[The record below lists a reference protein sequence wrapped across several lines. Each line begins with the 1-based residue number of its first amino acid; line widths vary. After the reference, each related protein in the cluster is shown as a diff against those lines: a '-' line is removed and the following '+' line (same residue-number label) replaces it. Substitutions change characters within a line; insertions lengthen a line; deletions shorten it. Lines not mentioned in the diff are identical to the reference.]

1 LADPFSEIQPLIP
14 RRMRVISRK
23 YFDNDAFRYMNSR
36 IVPINPKL
44 SHLSPVSPD
53 LDWDRVLSD
62 WLATKRSPHTQRV
75 YRRDIEN
82 FLADLNLELGKF
94 LTLDRHKAFEL
105 VSRYKGELITKN
117 LKSATI
123 NRRLAAIKSLVC
135 FAYNCGHC
143 EFMLEAVK
151 SEKLSAYRDTSGID
165 PEAFKR
171 VLGGID
177 RTSLKGIRDYA
188 LMMLL
193 WSNALRRSEVSK
205 ASIADFDPVAK
216 TLRIFGKGRG
226 NNSEIVSLGTG
237 TVTAIMAWLS
247 ARGEHDPDKALFV
260 SVNAGYRD
268 GRLCTQAIYNI
279 VSDRCQDAGI
289 SKVMSPHR
297 VRHSSITAALEATG
311 GDVRRVQKL
320 SRHSSLNTLL
330 IYDDNRKNHQGEVT
344 DLLDSLV

>member
-1 LADPFSEIQPLIP
+1 
-14 RRMRVISRK
+14 
-23 YFDNDAFRYMNSR
+23 
-36 IVPINPKL
+36 
-44 SHLSPVSPD
+44 
-53 LDWDRVLSD
+53 
-62 WLATKRSPHTQRV
+62 V

-82 FLADLNLELGKF
+82 FLADLGTELGKF
-94 LTLDRHKAFEL
+94 LTLDRHGAFEL
-105 VSRYKGELITKN
+105 VSRYKGELIQKG

-123 NRRLAAIKSLVC
+123 NRRLAAIKSLVAY
-135 FAYNCGHC
+135 AYNCGHS
-143 EFMLEAVK
+143 EFMLEAIK
-151 SEKLSAYRDTSGID
+151 SEKMSAYRDTTGID

-205 ASIADFDPVAK
+205 ANIGDFDPVAK
-216 TLRIFGKGRG
+216 TLRIYGKGKG
-226 NNSEIVSLGTG
+226 NQSEIVSLGTG
-237 TVTAIMAWLS
+237 TVMAIESWLE
-247 ARGEHDPDKALFV
+247 ARGEHQPDKALFV
-260 SVNAGYRD
+260 SVNPGYRD

-279 VSDRCQDAGI
+279 VKERCQSAGI
-289 SKVMSPHR
+289 SKAMSPHR

>member
-1 LADPFSEIQPLIP
+1 
-14 RRMRVISRK
+14 
-23 YFDNDAFRYMNSR
+23 MNSNL
-36 IVPINPKL
+36 VLLNSKV
-44 SHLSPVSPD
+44 SHLSPVPSST
-53 LDWDRVLSD
+53 DWDKLLSD
-62 WLATKRSPHTQRV
+62 WLNTKRSPHTRRV

-82 FLADLNLELGKF
+82 FLSDIGTELGKF
-94 LTLDRHKAFEL
+94 LSLDRHGAYAL
-105 VSRYKGELITKN
+105 VSRYKGDLIQKG

-135 FAYNCGHC
+135 FSYNCGHSD
-143 EFMLEAVK
+143 FMLESVK
-151 SEKLSAYRDTSGID
+151 GEKMSAYRDTSGVD
-165 PEAFKR
+165 SETFKR
-171 VLGGID
+171 VLSAID
-177 RTSLKGIRDYA
+177 RGSLKGVRDYA

-205 ASIADFDPVAK
+205 ANISDFDPVTK
-216 TLRIFGKGRG
+216 TLKIYGKGRG
-226 NNSEIVSLGTG
+226 NNAETVSLGSG
-237 TVTAIMAWLS
+237 TVTAIMAWLE
-247 ARGEHDPDKALFV
+247 ARGETNPDKALFV

-268 GRLCTQAIYNI
+268 GRLSTQSIYDI
-279 VSDRCQDAGI
+279 VKSRCKDAGI

-344 DLLDSLV
+344 DILDSLI

>member
-1 LADPFSEIQPLIP
+1 
-14 RRMRVISRK
+14 
-23 YFDNDAFRYMNSR
+23 
-36 IVPINPKL
+36 
-44 SHLSPVSPD
+44 
-53 LDWDRVLSD
+53 
-62 WLATKRSPHTQRV
+62 V

-82 FLADLNLELGKF
+82 FLADLGTELGKF
-94 LTLDRHKAFEL
+94 LSLERHGAYAL
-105 VSRYKGELITKN
+105 VSRYKGELVTKG

-123 NRRLAAIKSLVC
+123 NRRLAAIKSLVS
-135 FAYNCGHC
+135 FSYNCGHC
-143 EFMLEAVK
+143 DFMLESVK
-151 SEKLSAYRDTSGID
+151 GEKLSSYRDTSGVD

-171 VLGGID
+171 VLSAID

-188 LMMLL
+188 LLILL

-205 ASIADFDPVAK
+205 ANIGDFDPVAK

-226 NNSEIVSLGTG
+226 NNAETVSLGSG
-237 TVTAIMAWLS
+237 TVMAIESWLE
-247 ARGEHDPDKALFV
+247 ARGEVNPDKSLFC

-279 VSDRCQDAGI
+279 VKERCQSASI
-289 SKVMSPHR
+289 SKAMSPHR
-297 VRHSSITAALEATG
+297 VRHSSITAALEVTG

>member
-1 LADPFSEIQPLIP
+1 
-14 RRMRVISRK
+14 
-23 YFDNDAFRYMNSR
+23 MNSR

-44 SHLSPVSPD
+44 SHLSPVFQSM
-53 LDWDRVLSD
+53 DWEKLLSD
-62 WLATKRSPHTQRV
+62 WLNTKRSPHTQRC
-75 YRRDIEN
+75 YRLDIEN
-82 FLADLNLELGKF
+82 FLADLGTELGKF
-94 LTLDRHKAFEL
+94 LSLDRFEAYAL
-105 VSRYKGELITKN
+105 VSRYKGELIKNN

-123 NRRLAAIKSLVC
+123 NRRLAAIKSLVA
-135 FAYNCGHC
+135 FSYNCGHC

-226 NNSEIVSLGTG
+226 TQSEIVSLGIG
-237 TVTAIMAWLS
+237 TVTAIEAWLE
-247 ARGEHDPDKALFV
+247 ARGEHQPDKALFC
-260 SVNAGYRD
+260 SVNIGYRD
-268 GRLCTQAIYNI
+268 GRLCPQAIYDI
-279 VSDRCQDAGI
+279 VKSRCQSAGI
-289 SKVMSPHR
+289 TKPMSPHR

-344 DLLDSLV
+344 DLLDGLV

>member
-1 LADPFSEIQPLIP
+1 MADPFSEIQPLIP

-75 YRRDIEN
+75 YQKDIEN

-94 LTLDRHKAFEL
+94 LTLDRHGAYAL
-105 VSRYKGELITKN
+105 VSRYKGELITKG

-123 NRRLAAIKSLVC
+123 NRRLAAIKSLVA
-135 FAYNCGHC
+135 FSYNCGHC
-143 EFMLEAVK
+143 DFMLESVK
-151 SEKLSAYRDTSGID
+151 GEKLSAYRDTTGID
-165 PEAFKR
+165 PEAFKQ
-171 VLGGID
+171 VLSAID

-188 LMMLL
+188 LLMLL

-205 ASIADFDPVAK
+205 ASIADFDPTAK

-226 NNSEIVSLGTG
+226 NQSEIISLGSG
-237 TVTAIMAWLS
+237 TVRAIEAWLE
-247 ARGEHDPDKALFV
+247 ARGETNPDKSLFC
-260 SVNAGYRD
+260 SINPGYRD
-268 GRLCTQAIYNI
+268 GRLSTQGIYDI

-289 SKVMSPHR
+289 TKTMSPHR
-297 VRHSSITAALEATG
+297 IRHSSITAALEATN

-330 IYDDNRKNHQGEVT
+330 IYDDNRKNHQKEVS

>member
-1 LADPFSEIQPLIP
+1 
-14 RRMRVISRK
+14 
-23 YFDNDAFRYMNSR
+23 MNSR

-75 YRRDIEN
+75 YQKDIQN
-82 FLADLNLELGKF
+82 FLADIGTELGKF
-94 LTLDRHKAFEL
+94 LTLDRHGAYAL
-105 VSRYKGELITKN
+105 VSRYKGDLLQKG

-123 NRRLAAIKSLVC
+123 NRRLAAIKSLVA
-135 FAYNCGHC
+135 FSYNCGHC

-151 SEKLSAYRDTSGID
+151 SEKLSAYRDTSGVD
-165 PEAFKR
+165 PETFKR

-205 ASIADFDPVAK
+205 ASIADFDPVTK

-226 NNSEIVSLGTG
+226 NNAETVSLGSG
-237 TVTAIMAWLS
+237 TVMAIEAWLT
-247 ARGEHDPDKALFV
+247 ARGEVNPDKALFC
-260 SVNAGYRD
+260 SINPGYRD
-268 GRLCTQAIYNI
+268 GRLSTQGIYDI
-279 VSDRCQDAGI
+279 VKSRCQSAGI
-289 SKVMSPHR
+289 SKAMSPHR
-297 VRHSSITAALEATG
+297 IRHSSITAALEATG

-344 DLLDSLV
+344 DLLDSLI

>member
-1 LADPFSEIQPLIP
+1 
-14 RRMRVISRK
+14 
-23 YFDNDAFRYMNSR
+23 
-36 IVPINPKL
+36 
-44 SHLSPVSPD
+44 
-53 LDWDRVLSD
+53 
-62 WLATKRSPHTQRV
+62 V

-82 FLADLNLELGKF
+82 FLADLGTELGKF
-94 LTLDRHKAFEL
+94 LSLDRHGAYAL
-105 VSRYKGELITKN
+105 VSRYKGELVTKG

-123 NRRLAAIKSLVC
+123 NRRLAAIKSLVS
-135 FAYNCGHC
+135 FSYNCGHC
-143 EFMLEAVK
+143 DFMLESVK
-151 SEKLSAYRDTSGID
+151 GEKLSSYRDTSGVD

-171 VLGGID
+171 VLSAID

-188 LMMLL
+188 LLILL

-205 ASIADFDPVAK
+205 ANIGDFDPVAK

-226 NNSEIVSLGTG
+226 NNAETVSLGSG
-237 TVTAIMAWLS
+237 TVMAIESWLE
-247 ARGEHDPDKALFV
+247 ARGEVNPDKSLFC

-279 VSDRCQDAGI
+279 VKERCQSAGI
-289 SKVMSPHR
+289 SKAMSPHR
-297 VRHSSITAALEATG
+297 VRHSSITAALEVTG

-344 DLLDSLV
+344 DLLDSLI

>member
-1 LADPFSEIQPLIP
+1 MTSNLVLL
-14 RRMRVISRK
+14 
-23 YFDNDAFRYMNSR
+23 NSR
-36 IVPINPKL
+36 L
-44 SHLSPVSPD
+44 SHLTPVPTVT
-53 LDWDRVLSD
+53 DWGRVLSD

-75 YRRDIEN
+75 YQKDIEN
-82 FLADLNLELGKF
+82 FLSDIDMELGKF
-94 LTLDRHKAFEL
+94 LSLDRHGAFEL
-105 VSRYKGELITKN
+105 VSRYKGDLLQKG

-123 NRRLAAIKSLVC
+123 NRRLAAIKSLVA
-135 FAYNCGHC
+135 FSYNCGHS

-151 SEKLSAYRDTSGID
+151 GEKLCAYRDTTGVD
-165 PEAFKR
+165 PETFKR

-177 RTSLKGIRDYA
+177 RETLKGIRDYA

-205 ASIADFDPVAK
+205 ANISDFDPTAK

-226 NNSEIVSLGTG
+226 NNAETVSLGIG
-237 TVTAIMAWLS
+237 TVTAIESWLS
-247 ARGEHDPDKALFV
+247 ARGEHLPDKALFC

-268 GRLCTQAIYNI
+268 GRLSTQAIYDI
-279 VSDRCQDAGI
+279 VKSRCQSAGI
-289 SKVMSPHR
+289 SKAMSPHR

-344 DLLDSLV
+344 DLLDGLV

>member
-1 LADPFSEIQPLIP
+1 MADPFSEIQPLIP

-23 YFDNDAFRYMNSR
+23 YFDNDAFRKMVDNVVLLNSK
-36 IVPINPKL
+36 I
-44 SHLSPVSPD
+44 SHLTPVPPVT
-53 LDWDRVLSD
+53 DWERVLAD
-62 WLATKRSPHTQRV
+62 WLATKRSNHTRRV
-75 YRRDIEN
+75 YCKDIEN
-82 FLADLNLELGKF
+82 FLSDIDLELGRF
-94 LTLDRHKAFEL
+94 LSLDRHGAYAL
-105 VSRYKGELITKN
+105 VSRYKGELIKNN

-123 NRRLAAIKSLVC
+123 NRRLAAIKSLVA
-135 FAYNCGHC
+135 FSYNCGHC

-226 NNSEIVSLGTG
+226 TQSEIVSLGIG
-237 TVTAIMAWLS
+237 TVTAIEAWLE
-247 ARGEHDPDKALFV
+247 ARGEHQPDKALFC
-260 SVNAGYRD
+260 SINPGYRD

-297 VRHSSITAALEATG
+297 IRHSSITAALEATG

-330 IYDDNRKNHQGEVT
+330 IYDDNRKNLQGQIT

>member
-1 LADPFSEIQPLIP
+1 
-14 RRMRVISRK
+14 
-23 YFDNDAFRYMNSR
+23 
-36 IVPINPKL
+36 
-44 SHLSPVSPD
+44 
-53 LDWDRVLSD
+53 
-62 WLATKRSPHTQRV
+62 V

-82 FLADLNLELGKF
+82 FLADLGTELGKF
-94 LTLDRHKAFEL
+94 LSLDRHGAYAL
-105 VSRYKGELITKN
+105 VSRYKGELVTKG

-123 NRRLAAIKSLVC
+123 NRRLAAIKSLVS
-135 FAYNCGHC
+135 FSYNCGHC
-143 EFMLEAVK
+143 DFMLESVK
-151 SEKLSAYRDTSGID
+151 GEKLSSYRDTSGVD

-171 VLGGID
+171 VLSAID

-188 LMMLL
+188 LLILL

-205 ASIADFDPVAK
+205 ANIGDFDPVAK

-226 NNSEIVSLGTG
+226 NNAETVSLGSG
-237 TVTAIMAWLS
+237 TVMAIESWLE
-247 ARGEHDPDKALFV
+247 ARGEVNPDKSLFC

-279 VSDRCQDAGI
+279 VKERCQSAGI
-289 SKVMSPHR
+289 SKAMSPHR
-297 VRHSSITAALEATG
+297 VRHSSITAALEVTG